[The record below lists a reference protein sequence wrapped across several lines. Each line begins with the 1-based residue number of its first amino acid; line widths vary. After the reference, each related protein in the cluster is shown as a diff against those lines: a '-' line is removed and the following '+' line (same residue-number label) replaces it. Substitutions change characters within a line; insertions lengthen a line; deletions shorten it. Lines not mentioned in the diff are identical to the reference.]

1 MKEFV
6 DFLSE
11 CQKQY
16 VNCEPCN
23 TNCPH
28 NFYCT
33 TCECQLAT
41 CNRCMYHIQWANPPS
56 FTYSCKKITFHY
68 VLRFLNRFASEIAYA
83 MAKYN
88 FGSIKKYNVVSLGC
102 GPGSEAYGLV
112 RVLKAR
118 KLPITLDYQGYD
130 LNGVWKT
137 VQDISE
143 SNLSKTG
150 HKIQFY
156 KKDLFNDFVGFNRE
170 SVDLLIL
177 NYLLSDVEKFANNIG
192 QKQSFIADLTWF
204 VIMNDVHNILFN
216 DNNYYGNN
224 GKMDSGVQ
232 LMLRLIDELKKW
244 QVKVNVQYRCFPYD
258 PRRGA
263 QQWRY
268 YSNNNLVFPLLAGN
282 NLDKNVR
289 YCNSKQVLVHIS

>member
-1 MKEFV
+1 MKEFI

-11 CQKQY
+11 CYKQY
-16 VNCEPCN
+16 NNCVPCN
-23 TNCPH
+23 NNCPH
-28 NFYCT
+28 NYYCT
-33 TCECQLAT
+33 TCGCQLAT
-41 CNRCMYHIQWANPPS
+41 CNRCMNHIQWANPPS
-56 FTYSCKKITFHY
+56 FTYSCSKITLHY
-68 VLRFLNRFASEIAYA
+68 MLRFVNRFASEIAYA

-102 GPGSEAYGLV
+102 GPGSEVYGLV
-112 RVLKAR
+112 RVLRAR
-118 KLPITLDYQGYD
+118 KLPIILDYQGYD

-137 VQDISE
+137 VQDISK
-143 SNLSKTG
+143 SSLSKTG
-150 HKIQFY
+150 HKIQFF
-156 KKDLFNDFVGFNRE
+156 KDDMFNKFVGFNGE
-170 SVDLLIL
+170 SIDLLIL
-177 NYLLSDVEKFANNIG
+177 NYLLSDVEKFSSNIG
-192 QKQSFIADLTWF
+192 QKQSFVGDLSWF

-224 GKMDSGVQ
+224 GKMDSGAQ
-232 LMLRLIDELKKW
+232 LMLKLIDELKKW
-244 QVKVNVQYRCFPYD
+244 HVKVNVQYRCFPYD

-268 YSNNNLVFPLLAGN
+268 YSKNNLVFPLLAGN